1 MLTTNPEDWHILL
14 VDDEPDN
21 LAVLEMVLNYSGST
35 VTCMRS
41 GQAALNALRQNSFDL
56 ALMDIR
62 MPVMSGYD
70 VLKAIREMPNPEQ
83 SDMVIIAIT
92 AHAMAGDRERMIEAG
107 FDGYISKPV
116 EVPTIMDTIR
126 EIVENH
132 LDQRNPIAG

>member
-1 MLTTNPEDWHILL
+1 MLTSNPEDWHILL

-21 LAVLEMVLNYSGST
+21 LAVLEMVLSYSGAT

-41 GQAALNALRQNSFDL
+41 GQAALNAMRQNTFDL

-70 VLKAIREMPNPEQ
+70 VLKAIREMPNPDQ

-116 EVPTIMDTIR
+116 EVPTIMDTLR

-132 LDQRNPIAG
+132 LDQRNLVTG

>member
-1 MLTTNPEDWHILL
+1 MLTSNPEDWHILL

-21 LAVLEMVLNYSGST
+21 LAVLEMVLSYSGST

-41 GQAALNALRQNSFDL
+41 GQAALNALRQNTFDL

-116 EVPTIMDTIR
+116 EVPTIMDTLR

-132 LDQRNPIAG
+132 LDQRNLVTG

>member
-21 LAVLEMVLNYSGST
+21 LAVLEMVLSYSGAT

-41 GQAALNALRQNSFDL
+41 GQAALDTLRQNTFDL

-83 SDMVIIAIT
+83 SDMVVIAIT
-92 AHAMAGDRERMIEAG
+92 AHAMAGDRERMIESG

-132 LDQRNPIAG
+132 LDQRNLVTG

>member
-1 MLTTNPEDWHILL
+1 MLTTNPEDWRILL

-21 LAVLEMVLNYSGST
+21 LAVLEMVLSYSGAT

-41 GQAALNALRQNSFDL
+41 GQAALNTLRQNSFDL
-56 ALMDIR
+56 TLMDIR

-132 LDQRNPIAG
+132 LDQRNLIAG